1 MNEMVEIE
9 NLSKQYQEFSLDH
22 ISFSIPGGSIMG
34 FIGQNGAGKTTTI
47 KLILNL
53 VRKDSGTVKLFGL
66 DHLKSEREIKEQIGV
81 VLDEACFYD
90 RFTAGDV
97 RNIMRCMYQNWDD
110 QLFSQLIKKFKLSEK
125 IQIKEFSKGMK
136 MKLSIAAALSHH
148 PKLLILDEATSGLD
162 PVVRNEILDLFLEFI
177 QDESHAILLSSHI
190 TSDLEKICDYITLIH
205 EGKLIFSESKDD
217 LLYQYGVLKCPVDKI
232 DIIDPEDI
240 LRVKRG
246 KYGCEI
252 LVKDIDFVARK
263 YKGFVVDHVS
273 LEEMMVFYAEGE
285 TK

>member
-136 MKLSIAAALSHH
+136 MEVIYCNCFV
-148 PKLLILDEATSGLD
+148 P
-162 PVVRNEILDLFLEFI
+162 
-177 QDESHAILLSSHI
+177 SSKTVDFRRSYQTDWI
-190 TSDLEKICDYITLIH
+190 RWFEMKFWIC
-205 EGKLIFSESKDD
+205 F
-217 LLYQYGVLKCPVDKI
+217 
-232 DIIDPEDI
+232 
-240 LRVKRG
+240 
-246 KYGCEI
+246 
-252 LVKDIDFVARK
+252 
-263 YKGFVVDHVS
+263 
-273 LEEMMVFYAEGE
+273 
-285 TK
+285 